1 VRIIATA
8 VVVVGPP
15 EGGRYLRAA
24 DDAATPTPILLRPTD
39 HPRVP
44 MALSQ
49 FWMAPEKGS
58 VRTAAQAN
66 LATAV
71 KFENDGEHT
80 KALTLL
86 NNPATRQDGVL
97 ATYADYYRGLA
108 LLHLNR
114 TAEAR
119 TTFRALQSGTLVGYL
134 AEMAALR
141 EAECDVEL
149 GDNDA
154 ALAATWMSPAT
165 RTLAPDDVLMKLGK
179 AAQAAGADDKAQ
191 AAFQKVYYDYPLSD
205 FIDEAAAQLD
215 DVPVSGGTLKFQQE
229 LARAERLFGAT
240 QYPAARASFERL
252 RLAAQGE
259 DRTLVQLRVAEADYY
274 LHKNRPAADALKPF
288 ASSGTRTA
296 EALFYYALTQRELKD
311 AGTFAPDAPRHHRV
325 PRHALARRRAQQP
338 RARRRERRRGRA
350 ADQESAELF
359 EKFPKG
365 RYTERAAWR
374 IGWHAY
380 RRGDF
385 AECSR
390 IFERAAFN
398 FPRSDY
404 RPAWLYWSGRSH
416 EALNETALAESRYSI
431 EVIDY
436 LNIHGLAYAL
446 GGRFRSRDGRAGPR
460 GHAADQ

>member
-1 VRIIATA
+1 
-8 VVVVGPP
+8 
-15 EGGRYLRAA
+15 
-24 DDAATPTPILLRPTD
+24 
-39 HPRVP
+39 
-44 MALSQ
+44 
-49 FWMAPEKGS
+49 
-58 VRTAAQAN
+58 N

-80 KALTLL
+80 RALTLL

-97 ATYADYYRGLA
+97 AAYADYYRGLA

-134 AEMAALR
+134 SEMAPLR
-141 EAECDVEL
+141 DL
-149 GDNDA
+149 IDDA
-154 ALAATWMSPAT
+154 AA
-165 RTLAPDDVLMKLGK
+165 
-179 AAQAAGADDKAQ
+179 
-191 AAFQKVYYDYPLSD
+191 
-205 FIDEAAAQLD
+205 ELD

-229 LARAERLFGAT
+229 LARAERLFGAK

-259 DRTLVQLRVAEADYY
+259 DRTLTQLRIAEADYY
-274 LHKNRPAADALKPF
+274 LHKNRQAADALKGF
-288 ASSGTRTA
+288 VNSGTRTA

-311 AGTFAPDAPRHHRV
+311 NATFRALMRRVITEFPGTLWHEDALNSL
-325 PRHALARRRAQQP
+325 ALADAKDD
-338 RARRRERRRGRA
+338 EDES

-385 AECSR
+385 AECIR

-416 EALNETALAESRYSI
+416 EALNETALADSRYSI
-431 EVIDY
+431 EFIDY
-436 LNIHGLAYAL
+436 LNTYYGRLAYA
-446 GGRFRSRDGRAGPR
+446 
-460 GHAADQ
+460 